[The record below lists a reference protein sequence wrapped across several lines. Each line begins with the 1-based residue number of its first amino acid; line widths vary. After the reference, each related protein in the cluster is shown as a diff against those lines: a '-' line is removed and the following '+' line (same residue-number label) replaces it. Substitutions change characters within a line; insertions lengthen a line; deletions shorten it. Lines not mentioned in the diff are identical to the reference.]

1 MAIAGYADLDATDL
15 ARLIAE
21 GEVSELEL
29 LEEAIER
36 AERVNP
42 QLNAL
47 VYPWYD
53 HAREQAAAGLPEGPM
68 HGVPFLLKDLGTAY
82 AGQMMSSGSRI
93 YADDA
98 ADHDHA
104 MTARYKAAGLSI
116 FGRSTSPEFGLTA
129 TTESLLHGKTRNPWN
144 LEHTSG
150 GSSGGA
156 SALVAAGV
164 LPIANASDGGGSIR
178 IPASCT
184 GLFGL
189 KPTRGRTPMGPDV
202 GEGWAGM
209 STIHAVSKSVR
220 DSALLLDCTAGP
232 DVGAP
237 YFAPPPERA
246 WADEVG
252 RDPGKLRIG
261 VVHSAF
267 NEVDVHPDCLAAVE
281 HAADLCRQLDLEVED
296 AVLEIPEQLRASS
309 VDIIRAATRVMVEDR
324 AAALGREPNP
334 EDVEPL
340 TWRMIQADRSSGA
353 DYLRATRAVH
363 ATGRIVAGWFG
374 EYDVMLTPTMAH
386 PPMELGRLALDR
398 EDYMEQGRD
407 ILQAVAFTAT
417 FNAAGNPAASVP
429 LYWNDAGLPVGTQ
442 FVAPYGDEA
451 TLFRLAGALEQLQ
464 PWAGRRPPLHSDA
477 G

>member
-1 MAIAGYADLDATDL
+1 MAIEGYADLDAIDL

-21 GEVSELEL
+21 GELSELEVL
-29 LEEAIER
+29 DEAIER

-42 QLNAL
+42 QLNAV

-53 HAREQAAAGLPEGPM
+53 HARERAAEGLPDGPL
-68 HGVPFLLKDLGTAY
+68 HGVPFLLKDLGTSY
-82 AGQMMSSGSRI
+82 GGQMMSSGSRI
-93 YADDA
+93 YADDLA
-98 ADHDHA
+98 GHDHS

-144 LEHTSG
+144 LDHTSG

-164 LPIANASDGGGSIR
+164 LPVANASDGGGSIR

-189 KPTRGRTPMGPDV
+189 KPTRARTPMGPDV

-220 DSALLLDCTAGP
+220 DSAMLLDCTAGP

-237 YFAPPPERA
+237 YFAPPPERP
-246 WADEVG
+246 WYQEIG
-252 RDPGKLRIG
+252 RDPGKLRVG

-281 HAADLCRQLDLEVED
+281 HAADLCRQLGLEVED
-296 AVLEIPEQLRASS
+296 AQLEIPEQLRSS
-309 VDIIRAATRVMVEDR
+309 SIDIIRAATRVTVEDR

-340 TWRMIQADRSSGA
+340 TWRMIQADRSTGA

-363 ATGRIVAGWFG
+363 ATGRIVGRWF
-374 EYDVMLTPTMAH
+374 EDYDVMLTPTMAH
-386 PPMELGRLALDR
+386 PPMEIGRLALDR
-398 EDYMEQGRD
+398 EDYMAQGQD
-407 ILQAVAFTAT
+407 ILSAVAFTSL

-429 LYWNDAGLPVGTQ
+429 LYWNEAGLPIGAQ
-442 FVAPYGDEA
+442 FAARYADEA
-451 TLFRLAGALEQLQ
+451 TLFRLAAALEQLQ

-477 G
+477 

>member
-21 GEVSELEL
+21 GELSELEV

-53 HAREQAAAGLPEGPM
+53 HAREQAAGGLPEGPL

-93 YADDA
+93 YADDVA
-98 ADHDHA
+98 GHDHA

-237 YFAPPPERA
+237 YFAPPPERP
-246 WADEVG
+246 WSDEAG
-252 RDPGKLRIG
+252 RDPGKLRVG
-261 VVHSAF
+261 VVRAAF
-267 NEVDVHPDCLAAVE
+267 NEVEVHPDCLAAVE

-296 AVLEIPEQLRASS
+296 AALEIPEQLRSSS

-363 ATGRIVAGWFG
+363 ATGRIVAGWFA

-386 PPMELGRLALDR
+386 PPMEIGRLALDR

-407 ILQAVAFTAT
+407 ILQAVGFTAT

-429 LYWNDAGLPVGTQ
+429 LYWNEAGLPIGTQ
-442 FVAPYGDEA
+442 FAARYGDEA
-451 TLFRLAGALEQLQ
+451 TLIRLAGALEQLQ
-464 PWAGRRPPLHSDA
+464 PWAGRRPPLHSD

>member
-1 MAIAGYADLDATDL
+1 MAIEGYADLDATDL
-15 ARLIAE
+15 ARLISE
-21 GEVSELEL
+21 GELSELEV

-53 HAREQAAAGLPEGPM
+53 HARERAAAGLPEGPF

-93 YADDA
+93 YADDVA
-98 ADHDHA
+98 GHDHA

-156 SALVAAGV
+156 SALTAAGV

-232 DVGAP
+232 DAGAP
-237 YFAPPPERA
+237 YFAPPPERP
-246 WADEVG
+246 WADEAG
-252 RDPGKLRIG
+252 RDPGKLRVG
-261 VVHSAF
+261 VVRAAF
-267 NEVDVHPDCLAAVE
+267 NEAEVHPDCLAAVE
-281 HAADLCRQLDLEVED
+281 HAADLCRQLDLEVDD
-296 AVLEIPEQLRASS
+296 AHLKIPEQLRSSS

-363 ATGRIVAGWFG
+363 ATGRIVAGWFAD
-374 EYDVMLTPTMAH
+374 YDVMLTPTMAQ
-386 PPMELGRLALDR
+386 PPMEIGRLALDR
-398 EDYMEQGRD
+398 EDYMAQGQD
-407 ILQAVAFTAT
+407 ILSAVAFTAT

-429 LYWNDAGLPVGTQ
+429 LYWNDAGLPIGTQ
-442 FVAPYGDEA
+442 FAARYGDEA

-464 PWAGRRPPLHSDA
+464 PWAGRKPPVHSDA
-477 G
+477 

>member
-1 MAIAGYADLDATDL
+1 MAIEGYADLDAIDL

-21 GEVSELEL
+21 GELSELEVL
-29 LEEAIER
+29 DEAIER

-42 QLNAL
+42 QLNAV

-53 HAREQAAAGLPEGPM
+53 HARERAAEGLPDGPL
-68 HGVPFLLKDLGTAY
+68 HGVPFLLKDLGTSY
-82 AGQMMSSGSRI
+82 GGQMMSSGSRI
-93 YADDA
+93 YADDLA
-98 ADHDHA
+98 GHDHA

-144 LEHTSG
+144 LDHTSG

-164 LPIANASDGGGSIR
+164 LPVANASDGGGSIR

-189 KPTRGRTPMGPDV
+189 KPTRARTPMGPDV

-220 DSALLLDCTAGP
+220 DSAMLLDCTAGP

-237 YFAPPPERA
+237 YFAPPPERP
-246 WADEVG
+246 WYQEVG
-252 RDPGKLRIG
+252 RDPGKLRVG

-281 HAADLCRQLDLEVED
+281 HAADLCRQLGLEVED
-296 AVLEIPEQLRASS
+296 AQLEIPEQLRSS
-309 VDIIRAATRVMVEDR
+309 SIDIIRAATRVTVEDR

-340 TWRMIQADRSSGA
+340 TWRMIQADRSTGA

-363 ATGRIVAGWFG
+363 ATGRIVGRWF
-374 EYDVMLTPTMAH
+374 EDFDVMLTPTMAH
-386 PPMELGRLALDR
+386 PPMEIGRLALDR
-398 EDYMEQGRD
+398 DDYMAQGQD
-407 ILQAVAFTAT
+407 ILSAVAFTSL

-429 LYWNDAGLPVGTQ
+429 LYWNEAGLPIGAQ
-442 FVAPYGDEA
+442 FAARYADEA
-451 TLFRLAGALEQLQ
+451 TLFRLAAALEQLQ

-477 G
+477 

>member
-1 MAIAGYADLDATDL
+1 MAIEGYADLDATDL

-21 GEVSELEL
+21 GELSELEV

-53 HAREQAAAGLPEGPM
+53 HAREQAAAGLPEGPL

-93 YADDA
+93 YADDVA
-98 ADHDHA
+98 GHDHA

-237 YFAPPPERA
+237 YFAPPPERP
-246 WADEVG
+246 WSDEAG
-252 RDPGKLRIG
+252 RDPGKLRVG
-261 VVHSAF
+261 VVRAAF
-267 NEVDVHPDCLAAVE
+267 NEVEVHPDCLAAVE

-296 AVLEIPEQLRASS
+296 AALEIPEQLRSSS

-363 ATGRIVAGWFG
+363 ATGRIVAGWFA

-386 PPMELGRLALDR
+386 PPMEIGRLALDR

-407 ILQAVAFTAT
+407 ILQAVGFTAT

-429 LYWNDAGLPVGTQ
+429 LYWNEVGLPIGTQ
-442 FVAPYGDEA
+442 FAARYGDEA
-451 TLFRLAGALEQLQ
+451 TLIRLAGALEQLQ
-464 PWAGRRPPLHSDA
+464 PWAGRRPPLHSD

>member
-21 GEVSELEL
+21 GELSELEV

-53 HAREQAAAGLPEGPM
+53 HAREQAAGGLPEGPL

-93 YADDA
+93 YADDVA
-98 ADHDHA
+98 GHDHA

-237 YFAPPPERA
+237 YFAPPPERP
-246 WADEVG
+246 WSDEAG
-252 RDPGKLRIG
+252 RDPGRLRVG
-261 VVHSAF
+261 VVRAAF
-267 NEVDVHPDCLAAVE
+267 NEVEVHPDCLAAVE

-296 AVLEIPEQLRASS
+296 AALEIPEQLRSSS

-363 ATGRIVAGWFG
+363 ATGRIVAGWFA

-386 PPMELGRLALDR
+386 PPMEIGRLALDR

-407 ILQAVAFTAT
+407 ILQAVGFTAT

-429 LYWNDAGLPVGTQ
+429 LYWNAAGLPIGTQ
-442 FVAPYGDEA
+442 FAARYGDEA
-451 TLFRLAGALEQLQ
+451 TLIRLAGALEQLQ
-464 PWAGRRPPLHSDA
+464 PWAGRRPPLHSD

>member
-21 GEVSELEL
+21 GELSELEV

-53 HAREQAAAGLPEGPM
+53 HAREQAAGGLPEGPL

-93 YADDA
+93 YADDVA
-98 ADHDHA
+98 GHDHA

-237 YFAPPPERA
+237 YFAPPPERP
-246 WADEVG
+246 WSDEAG
-252 RDPGKLRIG
+252 RDPGRLRVG
-261 VVHSAF
+261 VVRAAF
-267 NEVDVHPDCLAAVE
+267 NEVEVHPDCLAAVE

-296 AVLEIPEQLRASS
+296 AALEIPEQLRSSS

-363 ATGRIVAGWFG
+363 ATGRIVAGWFA

-386 PPMELGRLALDR
+386 PPMEIGRLALDR

-407 ILQAVAFTAT
+407 ILQAVGFTAT

-429 LYWNDAGLPVGTQ
+429 LYWNEAGLPIGTQ
-442 FVAPYGDEA
+442 FAARYGDEA
-451 TLFRLAGALEQLQ
+451 TLIRLAGALEQLQ
-464 PWAGRRPPLHSDA
+464 PWAGRRPPLHSD

>member
-1 MAIAGYADLDATDL
+1 MAIEGYADLDATDL

-21 GEVSELEL
+21 GELSELEVL
-29 LEEAIER
+29 DEAIGR
-36 AERVNP
+36 AERVNS
-42 QLNAL
+42 QLNAV

-53 HAREQAAAGLPEGPM
+53 HARERAAEGLPDGPL
-68 HGVPFLLKDLGTAY
+68 HGVPFLLKDLGTSY
-82 AGQMMSSGSRI
+82 EGQMMSSGSRI
-93 YADDA
+93 YADDL

-144 LEHTSG
+144 LDHTSG

-164 LPIANASDGGGSIR
+164 LPVANASDGGGSIR

-189 KPTRGRTPMGPDV
+189 KPTRARTPMGPDV

-232 DVGAP
+232 DIGAP
-237 YFAPPPERA
+237 YFAPPPERP
-246 WADEVG
+246 WSEEVG
-252 RDPGKLRIG
+252 RDPSGLRVG
-261 VVHSAF
+261 VVHTAF
-267 NEVDVHPDCLAAVE
+267 NEVDVHPDCLAAIE
-281 HAADLCRQLDLEVED
+281 HAAELCRQLGLEVED
-296 AVLEIPEQLRASS
+296 AQLEVPEQLRASS
-309 VDIIRAATRVMVEDR
+309 IDIIRAATRVTVEDR

-340 TWRMIQADRSSGA
+340 TWRMIQADRSTGA
-353 DYLRATRAVH
+353 DYIRATRAVH
-363 ATGRIVAGWFG
+363 AMGRIVGRWFQD
-374 EYDVMLTPTMAH
+374 YDLMLTPTMAQ
-386 PPMELGRLALDR
+386 PPMEIGRLALDR
-398 EDYMEQGRD
+398 DDYMAQGQD
-407 ILQAVAFTAT
+407 ILSAVAFTSL

-429 LYWNDAGLPVGTQ
+429 LFWNEAGLPIGTQ
-442 FVAPYGDEA
+442 FAARYGDEA
-451 TLFRLAGALEQLQ
+451 TLFRLAGALEQVQ

-477 G
+477 

>member
-1 MAIAGYADLDATDL
+1 MAIAGYADLDAIDL

-21 GEVSELEL
+21 GEVSELEVL
-29 LEEAIER
+29 DEAIAR

-42 QLNAL
+42 QLNAV

-53 HAREQAAAGLPEGPM
+53 HARERAAEGLPDGPLR
-68 HGVPFLLKDLGTAY
+68 GVPFLLKDLGTSY
-82 AGQMMSSGSRI
+82 GGQMMSSGSRI
-93 YADDA
+93 YADDL
-98 ADHDHA
+98 ADHDHSI
-104 MTARYKAAGLSI
+104 TARYKAAGLSI

-144 LEHTSG
+144 LDHTSG

-164 LPIANASDGGGSIR
+164 LPVANASDGGGSIR

-189 KPTRGRTPMGPDV
+189 KPTRARTPMGPDV

-220 DSALLLDCTAGP
+220 DSAMLLACTAGP
-232 DVGAP
+232 DIGAP
-237 YFAPPPERA
+237 YFAPPPERP
-246 WADEVG
+246 WYQEVG

-261 VVHSAF
+261 VVRAAF

-281 HAADLCRQLDLEVED
+281 HAADLCRRLGLEVED
-296 AVLEIPEQLRASS
+296 AHLEIPEQLRSS
-309 VDIIRAATRVMVEDR
+309 SIDIIRAATRVTVEDR

-334 EDVEPL
+334 EDVEPV
-340 TWRMIQADRSSGA
+340 TWRMIQADRSTGA

-363 ATGRIVAGWFG
+363 ATGRIVGRWF
-374 EYDVMLTPTMAH
+374 EDYDLMLTPTMAQ
-386 PPMELGRLALDR
+386 PPMEIGRLALDR
-398 EDYMEQGRD
+398 DDYMAQGQD
-407 ILQAVAFTAT
+407 ILSAVAFTSL

-429 LYWNDAGLPVGTQ
+429 LYWNDAGLPIGTQ
-442 FVAPYGDEA
+442 FAARYADEA
-451 TLFRLAGALEQLQ
+451 TLFRLAGALEQMQ
-464 PWAGRRPPLHSDA
+464 PWANRRPPLHSDA
-477 G
+477 

>member
-1 MAIAGYADLDATDL
+1 MAIEGYADLDATDL
-15 ARLIAE
+15 ARLISE
-21 GEVSELEL
+21 GELSAPEVLD
-29 LEEAIER
+29 EAIER

-42 QLNAL
+42 DLNAL

-53 HAREQAAAGLPEGPM
+53 HAREQAAAGLPEGPL
-68 HGVPFLLKDLGTAY
+68 HGVPFLLKDLGTSY
-82 AGQMMSSGSRI
+82 AGQMMSSGSRV
-93 YADDA
+93 YADDL

-104 MTARYKAAGLSI
+104 MTTRYKAAGLSI

-144 LEHTSG
+144 LGHTSG

-232 DVGAP
+232 DAGAP
-237 YFAPPPERA
+237 YFAPPPERP
-246 WADEVG
+246 WSEEVG

-261 VVHSAF
+261 VVRAAF
-267 NEVDVHPDCLAAVE
+267 NEVDVHGDCLAAAE
-281 HAADLCRQLDLEVED
+281 HAAELCRELGLEVED
-296 AVLEIPEQLRASS
+296 AHLEVPEELRASS
-309 VDIIRAATRVMVEDR
+309 IQIIRAATRVMVEDR

-340 TWRMIQADRSSGA
+340 TWRMIQADRTTGA

-363 ATGRIVAGWFG
+363 AMGRIAGRWFDG
-374 EYDVMLTPTMAH
+374 YDLMLTPTMAH
-386 PPMELGRLALDR
+386 PPMEIGRLALDR
-398 EDYMEQGRD
+398 EDYMAQGRD
-407 ILQAVAFTAT
+407 ILSAVAFTSL
-417 FNAAGNPAASVP
+417 FNASGNPAASVP
-429 LYWNDAGLPVGTQ
+429 LYWNESGLPIGVQ
-442 FVAPYGDEA
+442 FAARYGDEA
-451 TLFRLAGALEQLQ
+451 SLFRIGAALEQVQ
-464 PWAGRRPPLHSDA
+464 PWAGRRPPVHSD

>member
-15 ARLIAE
+15 ARLISE
-21 GEVSELEL
+21 GELSELEV

-53 HAREQAAAGLPEGPM
+53 HARERAAAGLPEGPL

-93 YADDA
+93 YADDVA
-98 ADHDHA
+98 GHDHA

-237 YFAPPPERA
+237 YFAPPPERP
-246 WADEVG
+246 WSDEAG
-252 RDPGKLRIG
+252 RDPGRLRVG
-261 VVHSAF
+261 VVRAAF
-267 NEVDVHPDCLAAVE
+267 NEVEVHPDCLAAVE

-296 AVLEIPEQLRASS
+296 AVLEIPEQLRSSS

-363 ATGRIVAGWFG
+363 ATGRIVAGWFA

-386 PPMELGRLALDR
+386 PPMEIGRLALDR

-407 ILQAVAFTAT
+407 ILQAVGFTAT

-429 LYWNDAGLPVGTQ
+429 LYWNEAGLPIGTQ
-442 FVAPYGDEA
+442 FAARYGDEA
-451 TLFRLAGALEQLQ
+451 TLIRLAGALEQLQ
-464 PWAGRRPPLHSDA
+464 PWAGRRPPLDSD

>member
-21 GEVSELEL
+21 GELSELEV

-53 HAREQAAAGLPEGPM
+53 HARERAAGGLPEGPL

-93 YADDA
+93 YADDVA
-98 ADHDHA
+98 GHDHA

-237 YFAPPPERA
+237 YFAPPPERP
-246 WADEVG
+246 WADEAG
-252 RDPGKLRIG
+252 RDPGRLRVG
-261 VVHSAF
+261 VVRAAF
-267 NEVDVHPDCLAAVE
+267 NEVEVHPDCLAAVE

-296 AVLEIPEQLRASS
+296 AALEIPEQLRSSS

-363 ATGRIVAGWFG
+363 ATGRIVAGWFA

-386 PPMELGRLALDR
+386 PPMEIGRLALDR

-407 ILQAVAFTAT
+407 ILQAVGFTAT

-429 LYWNDAGLPVGTQ
+429 LYWNEAGLPIGTQ
-442 FVAPYGDEA
+442 FAARYGDEA
-451 TLFRLAGALEQLQ
+451 TLIRLAGALEQLQ
-464 PWAGRRPPLHSDA
+464 PWAGRRPPLHSD

>member
-1 MAIAGYADLDATDL
+1 MAIAGYADLDAIDL

-21 GEVSELEL
+21 GEVSELEVL
-29 LEEAIER
+29 DEAIER

-42 QLNAL
+42 QLNAV

-53 HAREQAAAGLPEGPM
+53 HARERAAEGLPDGPLR
-68 HGVPFLLKDLGTAY
+68 GVPFLLKDLGTSY
-82 AGQMMSSGSRI
+82 GGQMMSSGSRI
-93 YADDA
+93 YADDL
-98 ADHDHA
+98 ADHDHSV
-104 MTARYKAAGLSI
+104 TARYKAAGLSI

-144 LEHTSG
+144 LDHTSG

-164 LPIANASDGGGSIR
+164 LPVANASDGGGSIR

-189 KPTRGRTPMGPDV
+189 KPTRARTPMGPDV

-220 DSALLLDCTAGP
+220 DSAMLLDCTAGP
-232 DVGAP
+232 DIGAP
-237 YFAPPPERA
+237 YFAPPPERP
-246 WADEVG
+246 WYQEVG
-252 RDPGKLRIG
+252 RDPGKLRVG
-261 VVHSAF
+261 VVRAAF

-281 HAADLCRQLDLEVED
+281 HTADLCRRLGLEVED
-296 AVLEIPEQLRASS
+296 AHLEIPEQLRSS
-309 VDIIRAATRVMVEDR
+309 SIDIIRAATRVTVEDR

-334 EDVEPL
+334 EDVEPV
-340 TWRMIQADRSSGA
+340 TWRMIQADRSTGA

-363 ATGRIVAGWFG
+363 ATGRIVGRWF
-374 EYDVMLTPTMAH
+374 EDYDLMLTPTMAQ
-386 PPMELGRLALDR
+386 PPMEIGRLALDR
-398 EDYMEQGRD
+398 DNYMAQGQD
-407 ILQAVAFTAT
+407 ILSAVAFTSL

-429 LYWNDAGLPVGTQ
+429 LYWNEAGLPIGTQ
-442 FVAPYGDEA
+442 FAARYADEA
-451 TLFRLAGALEQLQ
+451 ALFRLAGALEQVQ
-464 PWAGRRPPLHSDA
+464 PWANRRPPLHSDA
-477 G
+477 